1 MTRDKIAAGVDCGK
15 SFLDVAV
22 EQCATAL
29 RVANDAAGHG
39 ELVAWLKERSV
50 EIVGMEA
57 SGGYERAARN
67 ALGRAGFDVQVFDPG
82 RVRHYARSKGRR
94 AKNDGIDAA
103 MIAEFTALQTT
114 SAPPVD
120 PAREEAAGL
129 VKARRLLVDKSADL
143 RRALTTAPA
152 AAKAAL
158 QTAID
163 ALKAAIKSLETEA
176 DAKIKAQPALSAKTA
191 ALQTAPGVGRVTA
204 RALAV
209 LMPELG
215 SISGR
220 QASALIG
227 VAPFDRDSGQ
237 FRGQRHIG
245 GGRSDARKALY
256 MAALAAAA
264 RATKGELAKFYAGL
278 RKRGK
283 PAKVA
288 LVACMR
294 KLIVRLNAMLA
305 KGKTWEE
312 ATT

>member
-1 MTRDKIAAGVDCGK
+1 MTQNKITAGVDCGK
-15 SFLDVAV
+15 SFLDIAV
-22 EQCATAL
+22 YQCGEKH
-29 RVANDAAGHG
+29 RVANNAAGHG
-39 ELVAWLKERSV
+39 DLVAWLKDRAV
-50 EIVGMEA
+50 EFVGMEA
-57 SGGYERAARN
+57 SGGYERAVRD
-67 ALGRAGFDVQVFDPG
+67 ALSLAGFDVQVFDPG
-82 RVRHYARSKGRR
+82 RIRHYARSKGRR

-103 MIAEFTALQTT
+103 VIAEFTALQTAT
-114 SAPPVD
+114 ASPVD

-129 VKARRLLVDKSADL
+129 IKARRLLVDKCADL
-143 RRALTTAPA
+143 RRAFATAPA

-163 ALKAAIKSLETEA
+163 ALKAAIKSLEDET
-176 DAKIKAQPALSAKTA
+176 DAKIKAQPALSARAA
-191 ALQTAPGVGRVTA
+191 ALQTAPGVGQVTA

-220 QASALIG
+220 QASALVG

-237 FRGQRHIG
+237 FRGQRHIA
-245 GGRSDARKALY
+245 GGRSDARRALY
-256 MAALAAAA
+256 MAALVATT
-264 RATKGELAKFYAGL
+264 RAKGELAAFYAGL

-305 KGKTWEE
+305 KGKTWE
-312 ATT
+312 ASPV